1 MPANQP
7 PILTVG
13 YRPSQA
19 WVCLPTAKPKS
30 RGYGHQ
36 DRVRVRVQRTEN
48 HLLAFFHIAHMHHH
62 RVHLRGLLAGS
73 KSQTIQRPIRS
84 SRRSPSSRFPA
95 RCGESETGVIP
106 EPRTLLIAPASQ
118 SREIACNRMNRE
130 RAAQAHAECGL
141 RSGITIIELRYF
153 VTSRLTNL
161 PSQGKQWDPCSLF
174 YAICARH
181 ATRKRGMGAAL
192 ALG

>member
-1 MPANQP
+1 MDIKIAFAFACNAPR
-7 PILTVG
+7 IT
-13 YRPSQA
+13 
-19 WVCLPTAKPKS
+19 CLPSSILRTCITIVFTSGACLLDPSPKPSNVRSAVAVVRPVRRLASYPNPTLCSLRPPPSHVK
-30 RGYGHQ
+30 YG
-36 DRVRVRVQRTEN
+36 
-48 HLLAFFHIAHMHHH
+48 A
-62 RVHLRGLLAGS
+62 
-73 KSQTIQRPIRS
+73 IR
-84 SRRSPSSRFPA
+84 
-95 RCGESETGVIP
+95 
-106 EPRTLLIAPASQ
+106 
-118 SREIACNRMNRE
+118 CNRMNRE
-130 RAAQAHAECGL
+130 RAAQAYAECGL